1 MKDYASL
8 KEYML
13 NSDDFKLI
21 LTPYIAETIA
31 ADNISDKLRFSKFS
45 ALQKLAGALLRFQNE
60 NINNTLICSIA
71 KKKANMIVN
80 ASSCTKISQI
90 ISPKAPY
97 FDGIRYIPSPYL
109 TEEEEYICWCKVG
122 EKFPLGHN
130 ETKRVF
136 ELFEILKQT
145 TFKDKPFPEI

>member
-45 ALQKLAGALLRFQNE
+45 ALQKLAGALLRFQNLQ
-60 NINNTLICSIA
+60 TLFLLPFSLLF
-71 KKKANMIVN
+71 
-80 ASSCTKISQI
+80 
-90 ISPKAPY
+90 APY
-97 FDGIRYIPSPYL
+97 GILNYVLPRAVYSFTRYI
-109 TEEEEYICWCKVG
+109 
-122 EKFPLGHN
+122 
-130 ETKRVF
+130 
-136 ELFEILKQT
+136 LKH
-145 TFKDKPFPEI
+145 F